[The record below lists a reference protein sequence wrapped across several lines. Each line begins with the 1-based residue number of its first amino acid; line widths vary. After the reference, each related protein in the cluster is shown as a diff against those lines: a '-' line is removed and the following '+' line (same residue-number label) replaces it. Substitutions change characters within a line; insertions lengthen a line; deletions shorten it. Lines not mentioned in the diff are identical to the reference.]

1 MRALERELPNVLAE
15 ANHMRTSQR
24 TACAHLCGASIFR
37 FSRKSGL
44 GVLLDALRQKQTRS
58 AEESEFLLASGVE
71 KRATLSHELETAN
84 LFSRKSRYRGVS
96 RTYTRRV
103 AVQLDA
109 RRRGTAAHFRAH
121 LRQRRRHSSS
131 SG

>member
-15 ANHMRTSQR
+15 ANHVRTSRR

-58 AEESEFLLASGVE
+58 AEESELLLASEVE
-71 KRATLSHELETAN
+71 KRATLLHELETAN
-84 LFSRKSRYRGVS
+84 LFSRKSCYRGVS
-96 RTYTRRV
+96 QTITKCPTH
-103 AVQLDA
+103 AE
-109 RRRGTAAHFRAH
+109 
-121 LRQRRRHSSS
+121 
-131 SG
+131 